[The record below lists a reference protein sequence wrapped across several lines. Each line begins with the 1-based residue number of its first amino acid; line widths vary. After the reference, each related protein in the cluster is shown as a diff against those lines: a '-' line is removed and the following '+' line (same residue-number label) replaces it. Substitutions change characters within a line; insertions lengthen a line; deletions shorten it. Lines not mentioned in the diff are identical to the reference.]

1 MAMIVLRKG
10 NYSLGKK
17 PEERSIKELLAS
29 GVVPIDKPCGPS
41 SHEVSS
47 ILKKLVGASKSGHS
61 GTLDPN
67 VSGVLPV
74 LLGKATKV
82 AKIMTSSRKEYVC
95 EATFEREITKKE
107 LEESLLSLQGEIY
120 QTPPLESA
128 VKKAL
133 RTRKVYSLEV
143 LEHEGKKVLFKA
155 RVQAG
160 TYIRTL
166 ISDAGLLAGVEARMS
181 DLRRTVAAGIPIEK
195 CVTLQEFS
203 DRLWLATEKRK
214 EGLLRECLLPVESV
228 LRIKRVVVADGAVKN
243 ILSGSDVGA
252 SVVDAIDEGIT
263 QGELAGVFTGNGEIV
278 CVARALHD
286 AVKIKQLPSHERLLD
301 VERVLMQCP

>member
-1 MAMIVLRKG
+1 MSTLVLRKG
-10 NYSLGKK
+10 NYSLGVS
-17 PEERSIKELLAS
+17 PQERSVAQLLS
-29 GVVPIDKPCGPS
+29 CGVVPIDKPCGPS

-47 ILKKLVGASKSGHS
+47 IVKKLAGATKSGHS

-95 EATFEREITKKE
+95 EATFERELTEKE

-143 LEHEGKKVLFKA
+143 LEHDGKRVLFKA

-166 ISDAGLLAGVEARMS
+166 VRDAGLLAGVQARMS
-181 DLRRTVAAGIPIEK
+181 DLRRTVAAGIAEEK

-203 DRLWLATEKRK
+203 DRLWLAKEKGR
-214 EGLLRECLLPVESV
+214 EELLRQCLLPVESV
-228 LRIKRVVVADGAVKN
+228 LRVKRVVVADGAVKS

-252 SVVDAIDEGIT
+252 SVVDAIDDSLK
-263 QGELAGVFTGNGEIV
+263 QGELAGVFTGKGEII

-286 AVKIKQLPSHERLLD
+286 AANMKQLPSHERLLD
-301 VERVLMQCP
+301 VERVLMNCP